1 MEEMGNV
8 PDKKGALRLW
18 VSENDKDNKVW
29 IYGKSM
35 IISNVLVFFSL
46 LTALQ
51 SGNAIKFGNQIR
63 EEISNN

>member
-18 VSENDKDNKVW
+18 VSENDEDNKVW

-51 SGNAIKFGNQIR
+51 SGNTIKFGNQIR